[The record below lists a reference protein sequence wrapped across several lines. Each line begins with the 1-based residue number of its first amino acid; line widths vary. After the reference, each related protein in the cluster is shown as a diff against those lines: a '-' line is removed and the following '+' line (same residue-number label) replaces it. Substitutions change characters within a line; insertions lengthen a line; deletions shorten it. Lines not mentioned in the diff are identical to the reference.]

1 MIFAETLRAVG
12 IELTAIPWGRIGLSV
27 VLVVATITIRRL
39 VTSAVRHGLVRT
51 KTDPGLAD
59 QVGYDAFLAR
69 NHKHVLE
76 AFAQLGREVLRG
88 THHGAPTFYIRRKL

>member
-1 MIFAETLRAVG
+1 MNFFAETLRAVG

-51 KTDPGLAD
+51 KTDPGLVILLERGS
-59 QVGYDAFLAR
+59 QTVITFLG
-69 NHKHVLE
+69 LSW
-76 AFAQLGREVLRG
+76 
-88 THHGAPTFYIRRKL
+88 